1 MESKCIGGIG
11 GPLSCLVFMSPYRE
25 ICTRAAVMEKVLGPG
40 GSANMG
46 GQITTFQEEKLKGKG
61 QGQRQ
66 VQ

>member
-1 MESKCIGGIG
+1 
-11 GPLSCLVFMSPYRE
+11 MSPDRV
-25 ICTRAAVMEKVLGPG
+25 ICTRAAVTEKVLAPG